1 MKLKILGA
9 AHTVTGSKHLV
20 TTRLGK
26 KILLD
31 CGLYQGK
38 SELPSLNLNFIFD
51 PKTIDVVILS
61 HAHVDHSGLLPKLAK
76 DGFKGQV
83 YATPATFDLCEVMLM
98 DSAHIQEHD
107 LMHVNKRRAKRH
119 EKEIEPLYS
128 AEDVTQILSQFV
140 KVPYHQV
147 VELDDNT
154 TFTFTDAGHILGSAA
169 VHVDEKD
176 GQGGVIKLTFTGDV
190 GRPFDKILPAP
201 EVFRQADYII
211 SESTYGDRLHPNYGN
226 TEEML
231 FDIIQKTCVEQKG
244 NVVIPA
250 FSLDRT
256 QELIYALD
264 RMKNAGKIP
273 HIKVFID
280 SPLSVHTTEIM
291 RKHAELFNTEILDYM
306 KRTDGEPFIFNDIHY
321 VVEVNDSKELSA
333 SKEPCVII
341 SASGMAEAGRIK
353 HHIKNNITDKRNTIL
368 LVGYCTPDSLGG
380 RLKAGN
386 KSVKIFG
393 DFYDVEARIESL
405 ESYSAHADYE
415 EMVSYL
421 KCQQADKVKTVFLV
435 HGDEEAMLHYKII
448 LERVGF
454 KDVKMPV
461 LEEEFQL

>member
-1 MKLKILGA
+1 
-9 AHTVTGSKHLV
+9 
-20 TTRLGK
+20 
-26 KILLD
+26 
-31 CGLYQGK
+31 
-38 SELPSLNLNFIFD
+38 
-51 PKTIDVVILS
+51 
-61 HAHVDHSGLLPKLAK
+61 
-76 DGFKGQV
+76 
-83 YATPATFDLCEVMLM
+83 
-98 DSAHIQEHD
+98 
-107 LMHVNKRRAKRH
+107 
-119 EKEIEPLYS
+119 
-128 AEDVTQILSQFV
+128 V

-169 VHVDEKD
+169 VHIDEKD
-176 GQGGVIKLTFTGDV
+176 GQGGVVKLTFTGDV

-264 RMKNAGKIP
+264 RMKSEGKIP

-306 KRTDGEPFIFNDIHY
+306 KRTDGEPFIFKDIHY

-421 KCQQADKVKTVFLV
+421 NCQQADKVKTVFLV

-448 LERVGF
+448 LERAGF